1 MLTINSRVVSM
12 QQATQLQSAYI
23 LHQRAY
29 RDTSLLLEVFTRE
42 HGRVG
47 LVARGARAPRSRIRG
62 LLQPFQPLLLSW
74 SGRGE
79 LGTLAGVEPAFDN
92 DGSVPRLSGTSLY
105 SGFYLNELLMR
116 LLQRHDPHPELFVA
130 YGEALRTLPE
140 TLQRS
145 LRLFEKQLLES
156 LGYGLLLDHE
166 ADSGAPVSASADYI
180 YALESGPV
188 RSHAGATSGLRVSGR
203 SLLSLAADDLS
214 DAQSLSDS
222 KRLMRAA
229 LDLYLG
235 GRELKTRGMFAAM
248 LSR

>member
-1 MLTINSRVVSM
+1 MH
-12 QQATQLQSAYI
+12 QGTQLQPGYV

-42 HGRVG
+42 HGRFG

-74 SGRGE
+74 TGRGE
-79 LGTLAGVEPAFDN
+79 LGTLAGVEPDAAP
-92 DGSVPRLSGTSLY
+92 PRLLGATLY

-130 YGEALRTLPE
+130 YAEALRG
-140 TLQRS
+140 LQHEPQRP

-156 LGYGLLLDHE
+156 LGYGLLLDQE
-166 ADSGAPVSASADYI
+166 ADSGAPVEPEAEYV
-180 YALESGPV
+180 YALESGPL
-188 RSHAGATSGLRVSGR
+188 RRRGATANGLTLSGR
-203 SLLSLAADDLS
+203 SLLSLAAEELA
-214 DAQSLSDS
+214 DAQSLADS

-229 LDLYLG
+229 LGLYLG
-235 GRELKTRGMFAAM
+235 ERGLKTREIFAAITA
-248 LSR
+248 R

>member
-1 MLTINSRVVSM
+1 MH
-12 QQATQLQSAYI
+12 QGTQLQPGYI

-42 HGRVG
+42 HGRLG

-74 SGRGE
+74 TGRTE
-79 LGTLAGVEPAFDN
+79 LGTLTGVEA
-92 DGSVPRLSGTSLY
+92 DGAPPRLPGATLY

-116 LLQRHDPHPELFVA
+116 LLQRLDPHPELFVA
-130 YGEALRTLPE
+130 YAE
-140 TLQRS
+140 TLRGLQHEAQRP

-156 LGYGLLLDHE
+156 LGYGLLLAQE
-166 ADSGAPVSASADYI
+166 ADSGTPVEANAEYV

-188 RSHAGATSGLRVSGR
+188 RSQGAITVGLKLSGR

-214 DAQSLSDS
+214 DAQSLADS

-229 LDLYLG
+229 LGLYLG
-235 GRELKTRGMFAAM
+235 ERGLKTREVFAAVM
-248 LSR
+248 GR

>member
-1 MLTINSRVVSM
+1 MH
-12 QQATQLQSAYI
+12 QATQLQSGYI

-29 RDTSLLLEVFTRE
+29 RDTSLLLEVFTHD
-42 HGRVG
+42 HGRFG

-62 LLQPFQPLLLSW
+62 LLQPFQPVLLSW

-79 LGTLAGVEPAFDN
+79 LGTLAGIEPAIDAR
-92 DGSVPRLSGTSLY
+92 GVPPRLLGATLY

-130 YGEALRTLPE
+130 YAEALRDLPQAA
-140 TLQRS
+140 QRP

-166 ADSGAPVSASADYI
+166 ADSGVPVSAEADYV

-188 RSHAGATSGLRVSGR
+188 RNPGVNARGLRLSGR
-203 SLLSLAADDLS
+203 SLLSLAAEDLS
-214 DAQSLSDS
+214 DAQSLADS

-229 LDLYLG
+229 LGLYLG
-235 GRELKTRGMFAAM
+235 GRELKTREVFAAM
-248 LSR
+248 TAR

>member
-1 MLTINSRVVSM
+1 MGM
-12 QQATQLQSAYI
+12 HQATQLQSGYI

-29 RDTSLLLEVFTRE
+29 RDTSLLLEVFTRD
-42 HGRVG
+42 HGRLG

-62 LLQPFQPLLLSW
+62 LLQPFQPVLLSW

-79 LGTLAGVEPAFDN
+79 LGTLTGVEPAIEA
-92 DGSVPRLSGTSLY
+92 GGMPPRLLGATLY

-130 YGEALRTLPE
+130 YAEALRGLPQAA
-140 TLQRS
+140 QRP

-166 ADSGAPVSASADYI
+166 ADSGVPVLADADYV

-188 RSHAGATSGLRVSGR
+188 RSQGVNARGLQLSGR
-203 SLLSLAADDLS
+203 SLLSLAAEDLS
-214 DAQSLSDS
+214 DVQSLADS

-229 LDLYLG
+229 LGLYLG
-235 GRELKTRGMFAAM
+235 GRELKTREVFAAITV
-248 LSR
+248 R